1 MKNHFEEQ
9 ISEIEHYK
17 KFPAMKPF
25 VGDNYGN
32 STGKKILLVAES
44 HYLPPLSIKSMV
56 VADWYNGS
64 QSMLDDEEI
73 SWINTRDILNSDW
86 APDGHMIYRELE
98 LRMSN
103 HIEKFNNRAMNSV
116 AFMNGFQRPSPQT
129 GNSIKSFCAEL
140 DYKIG
145 GETIS
150 KVIDI
155 LNPELVIFVS
165 KLSWDSLKHRISTL
179 NKTVSFD
186 YVCHPGTGGRYWHN
200 KDYAH
205 GVKKFAK
212 LIK

>member
-1 MKNHFEEQ
+1 MKGHFEEQ

-32 STGKKILLVAES
+32 STNKKILLIAES
-44 HYLPPLSIKSMV
+44 HYLPPYSAKSMV
-56 VADWYNGS
+56 AEDWYNGS
-64 QSMLDDEEI
+64 QSMLNDEEI

-86 APDGHMIYRELE
+86 VPNGHMIFRELE

-103 HIEKFNNRAMNSV
+103 YIEKFNNRAMNSV
-116 AFMNGFQRPSPQT
+116 AFMNGFQRPSPET
-129 GNSIKSFCAEL
+129 GDSINNFCADL

-165 KLSWDSLKHRISTL
+165 KLSWDSLKHKISTL
-179 NKTVSFD
+179 NKTVIFD

-200 KDYAH
+200 KEYAH
-205 GVKKFAK
+205 GVEKFVK